1 MKNLLPVLFAVMSV
15 ALTASFAR
23 AGDEALQASSGLK
36 FLESGGSSSVGDGAA
51 AVQGGDGS
59 QRAMK
64 YVNGAEARTILD
76 GDDLPAP
83 GRRQGDALVRGVQTM
98 QGALY
103 GAVAG
108 TIIGGG
114 IGLVGGPAGV
124 LGGAA
129 GGAQL
134 GAMAG
139 MALGAGLCF
148 LLGGKAGSGR
158 PGVIEKSQND
168 LDDALKQL

>member
-1 MKNLLPVLFAVMSV
+1 MKILLPMLFA
-15 ALTASFAR
+15 ALSLTLAAAHAFA
-23 AGDEALQASSGLK
+23 GEEALKASSGLK
-36 FLESGGSSSVGDGAA
+36 FLESGGSPAVGDGAE
-51 AVQGGDGS
+51 AVQGGAGTA
-59 QRAMK
+59 RALR
-64 YVNGAEARTILD
+64 YINGAKAKTILD
-76 GDDLPAP
+76 GDELPAP
-83 GRRQGDALVRGVQTM
+83 GRRQGDALVRGVRTA

-103 GAVAG
+103 GAVVGA
-108 TIIGGG
+108 IVGGG
-114 IGLVGGPAGV
+114 AGLFGGPAGA

-129 GGAQL
+129 AGAQF

-158 PGVIEKSQND
+158 PGAIEKSQND

>member
-1 MKNLLPVLFAVMSV
+1 MKLSLLLLFV
-15 ALTASFAR
+15 ALTLTASRAR
-23 AGDEALQASSGLK
+23 AGDEAVKASSGLK
-36 FLESGGSSSVGDGAA
+36 FLETGGSTSVADGAD
-51 AVQGGDGS
+51 AVKGGAGS
-59 QRAMK
+59 GRALHF
-64 YVNGAEARTILD
+64 VNGAETKTILD
-76 GDDLPAP
+76 GEDVP
-83 GRRQGDALVRGVQTM
+83 GPGHHAGDALVRGVRTA

-108 TIIGGG
+108 AVIGGG
-114 IGLVGGPAGV
+114 VGLFGGPAGV
-124 LGGAA
+124 FGGAA

-148 LLGGKAGSGR
+148 LLGGKAGSGK
-158 PGVIEKSQND
+158 PGAIEKSQND

>member
-1 MKNLLPVLFAVMSV
+1 MKNLLPVLFAAFVLSV
-15 ALTASFAR
+15 PAAR
-23 AGDEALQASSGLK
+23 AFAGEEALKASSGLK
-36 FLESGGSSSVGDGAA
+36 FLESGGSATVGDGAD
-51 AVQGGDGS
+51 AVKGGAGTG
-59 QRAMK
+59 RALK
-64 YVNGAEARTILD
+64 YVNGAEAKTILD
-76 GDDLPAP
+76 GDEVPGP
-83 GRRQGDALVRGVQTM
+83 GRRQGDALVRGVRTA

-108 TIIGGG
+108 AVIGGG
-114 IGLVGGPAGV
+114 VGLFGGPAGA

-148 LLGGKAGSGR
+148 LLGGKSGSDK
-158 PGVIEKSQND
+158 PGAIEKSQND

>member
-1 MKNLLPVLFAVMSV
+1 MKTPLLLLFA
-15 ALTASFAR
+15 ALALAAPRAF
-23 AGDEALQASSGLK
+23 AGDEAVK
-36 FLESGGSSSVGDGAA
+36 GGARTA
-51 AVQGGDGS
+51 
-59 QRAMK
+59 RAMR
-64 YVNGAEARTILD
+64 YVNGAEAKTILD
-76 GDDLPAP
+76 GDDVP
-83 GRRQGDALVRGVQTM
+83 GPGARRRGDALVRGVRTA

-108 TIIGGG
+108 AVIGGG
-114 IGLVGGPAGV
+114 IGLFGGPAGV
-124 LGGAA
+124 FGGAA

-148 LLGGKAGSGR
+148 LLGGKAGSGK
-158 PGVIEKSQND
+158 PGAIEKSQND

>member
-1 MKNLLPVLFAVMSV
+1 MKILLPVLFTVMSV
-15 ALTASFAR
+15 AMTATLAH
-23 AGDEALQASSGLK
+23 AGDEALKASSGLK
-36 FLESGGSSSVGDGAA
+36 FLESGGSSTVGDGSA

-59 QRAMK
+59 QRAMR
-64 YVNGAEARTILD
+64 YVNGAPAKTILD

-83 GRRQGDALVRGVQTM
+83 GRRQGDALVRGVRTM
-98 QGALY
+98 QGAIY

-108 TIIGGG
+108 VIIGGG
-114 IGLVGGPAGV
+114 VGLIGGPAGA

-129 GGAQL
+129 AGAQF

-148 LLGGKAGSGR
+148 LLGGKAGSGQ
-158 PGVIEKSQND
+158 PGAIEKSQND

>member
-15 ALTASFAR
+15 AMTATLAR
-23 AGDEALQASSGLK
+23 AGDEALKASSGVK
-36 FLESGGSSSVGDGAA
+36 FLETGGSANVGEGSG
-51 AVQGGDGS
+51 AVQGGAGTG
-59 QRAMK
+59 RAMK
-64 YVNGAEARTILD
+64 YVNGAPAKTILD

-83 GRRQGDALVRGVQTM
+83 GRRQGDALVRGVRTA
-98 QGALY
+98 QGAMY

-108 TIIGGG
+108 TLIGGG
-114 IGLVGGPAGV
+114 IGLFGGPAGV

-139 MALGAGLCF
+139 MAIGAGLCF
-148 LLGGKAGSGR
+148 LLGGKSGSGKT
-158 PGVIEKSQND
+158 GVLEKSQND